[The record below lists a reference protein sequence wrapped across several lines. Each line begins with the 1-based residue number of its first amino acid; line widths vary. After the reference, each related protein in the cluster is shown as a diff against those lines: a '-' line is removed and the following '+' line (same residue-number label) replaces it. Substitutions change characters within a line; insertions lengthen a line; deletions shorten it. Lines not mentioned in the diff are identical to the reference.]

1 MKLTFAIGRLKCQFL
16 SRIITLLVYWN
27 VIINKY
33 VPVSF
38 SHVVCITLLYY
49 NIKNLSHFEIH
60 RMKCNVC
67 IIP

>member
-1 MKLTFAIGRLKCQFL
+1 MKLTFAIGRLKGQFL
-16 SRIITLLVYWN
+16 SRIITLLVVYWN

-49 NIKNLSHFEIH
+49 NLKKLVLFRDTQNE
-60 RMKCNVC
+60 M
-67 IIP
+67 